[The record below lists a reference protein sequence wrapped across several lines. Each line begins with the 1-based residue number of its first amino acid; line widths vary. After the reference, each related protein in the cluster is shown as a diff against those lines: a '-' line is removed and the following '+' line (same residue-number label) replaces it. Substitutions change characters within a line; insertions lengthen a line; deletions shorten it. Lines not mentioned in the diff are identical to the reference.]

1 MDPKDDYDIAHINT
15 LGMKS
20 WKVLKQA
27 KKQGK
32 PVVYHTH
39 TTSEDFKGSIKFSN
53 QMAIV
58 IKLLAKSLFN
68 KADYLISPSE
78 YTKNLIDTKYTHG
91 KKEIRVISN
100 GVDIEKFSK
109 KEDLKEIFLKEY
121 NIDSPVVVTA
131 GLPFER
137 KGIIEFV
144 KVVEKFPEYRFFW
157 FGASSIKP
165 LLPKRIQKIIEMPP
179 KNLMFPGFVDEEI
192 LLGAFSAADLFLFMT
207 YEENEGI
214 VVLESLSTK
223 LPILLRDIPVYNGWL
238 EDGKNCI
245 KAKTTADFIEK
256 LEVIVNNKVEN
267 IEEIKENGREVA
279 RTRDLAEVGKKYKEY
294 YEHILEEFGKKV
306 N

>member
-53 QMAIV
+53 QMAII

-109 KEDLKEIFLKEY
+109 KIQYFKKIFK
-121 NIDSPVVVTA
+121 
-131 GLPFER
+131 
-137 KGIIEFV
+137 
-144 KVVEKFPEYRFFW
+144 
-157 FGASSIKP
+157 
-165 LLPKRIQKIIEMPP
+165 
-179 KNLMFPGFVDEEI
+179 
-192 LLGAFSAADLFLFMT
+192 
-207 YEENEGI
+207 
-214 VVLESLSTK
+214 K
-223 LPILLRDIPVYNGWL
+223 L
-238 EDGKNCI
+238 
-245 KAKTTADFIEK
+245 
-256 LEVIVNNKVEN
+256 
-267 IEEIKENGREVA
+267 
-279 RTRDLAEVGKKYKEY
+279 
-294 YEHILEEFGKKV
+294 
-306 N
+306 

>member
-1 MDPKDDYDIAHINT
+1 M
-15 LGMKS
+15 
-20 WKVLKQA
+20 
-27 KKQGK
+27 
-32 PVVYHTH
+32 
-39 TTSEDFKGSIKFSN
+39 
-53 QMAIV
+53 
-58 IKLLAKSLFN
+58 
-68 KADYLISPSE
+68 ISPSE

-238 EDGKNCI
+238 EDGKNCL

-256 LEVIVNNKVEN
+256 LEMIVNN
-267 IEEIKENGREVA
+267 IEETLFENYANHNYSIVVDNTNLKHRYIKPWISLAGYYGYNVRFKIFDVPAEICKERVMH
-279 RTRDLAEVGKKYKEY
+279 RDFLGKTTPQLVDYIDIQDKQFQSIVEWINNNYKDK
-294 YEHILEEFGKKV
+294 ILK
-306 N
+306 